1 MNDVVIRPLRF
12 TADVEAMRA
21 FLERLGLRSRIES
34 ERGGWVDM
42 LAGRGMVALHDAASS
57 STGGQAGQTT
67 LSFEA
72 DKIDELKDRLEQVG
86 FVDATVFDEAYGR
99 VLSVTAPD
107 GVVIWVDERTDDL
120 YGYKL
125 HHPEADERWTVTP
138 YLTGAEEPSWRR
150 FLDGLGA
157 DRSVRFGPADGEF
170 AVRLEL
176 TTTEDLDE
184 VQSRLTGAQITRSAS
199 GLEITD
205 PDGQLVV
212 VHG

>member
-21 FLERLGLRSRIES
+21 FLETLGLRSRIES

-42 LAGRGMVALHDAASS
+42 LTGRGMVALHDAASS
-57 STGGQAGQTT
+57 STGGQPGQTT

-72 DKIDELKDRLEQVG
+72 DKVDELKDRLEQVG

-99 VLSVTAPD
+99 VLSVSGPE

-125 HHPEADERWTVTP
+125 HDAAPDGRWSVTP
-138 YLTGAEEPSWRR
+138 YLTGADEAPWRR
-150 FLDGLGA
+150 FLGALGVQTA
-157 DRSVRFGPADGEF
+157 VRFGPAAGDF
-170 AVRLEL
+170 AVRLDL
-176 TTTEDLDE
+176 TTTEDLDD
-184 VQSRLTGAQITRSAS
+184 VQARVGGSRTEA
-199 GLEITD
+199 GLEIQD

>member
-12 TADVEAMRA
+12 TEDVDAMRA
-21 FLERLGLRSRIES
+21 FLETLGLRSRIES

-57 STGGQAGQTT
+57 VTGGQPGQTT

-72 DKIDELKDRLEQVG
+72 DKIDDLVERLERAG
-86 FVDATVFDEAYGR
+86 FGDATVFDEAYGR

-107 GVVIWVDERTDDL
+107 GVVIWVDERTEDL

-125 HHPEADERWTVTP
+125 HDARPDGRWTVTP
-138 YLTGAEEPSWRR
+138 YLMGADEPAWTR
-150 FLDGLGA
+150 FLEAVGA
-157 DRSVRFGPADGEF
+157 DATVLFGPGEEF
-170 AVRLEL
+170 AVRLDL
-176 TTTEDLDE
+176 TTTEDLAD
-184 VQSRLTGAQITRSAS
+184 VQDRLQATRTEA
-199 GLEITD
+199 GVELTD
-205 PDGQLVV
+205 PDGQSVV